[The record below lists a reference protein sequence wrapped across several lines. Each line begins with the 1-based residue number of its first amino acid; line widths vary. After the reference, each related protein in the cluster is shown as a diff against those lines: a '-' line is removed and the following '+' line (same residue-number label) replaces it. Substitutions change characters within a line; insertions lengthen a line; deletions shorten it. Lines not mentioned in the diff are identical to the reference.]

1 MILQQKYLRLKD
13 GWFGERVAGKLALL
27 IQCFRFRVA
36 VTAQQSATQGNM
48 QVKQLNGGIDHNHT
62 LSTEILIKMIANLVI
77 ICGITDCI
85 SCSQIEDMLVVL
97 RRPDILIIDHYE
109 SKLSKYVY

>member
-1 MILQQKYLRLKD
+1 MILQQKHLNSKD
-13 GWFGERVAGKLALL
+13 GWFSERVAGKLALL
-27 IQCFRFRVA
+27 IQCLRFMVA
-36 VTAQQSATQGNM
+36 VRAQQSATEGNM

-85 SCSQIEDMLVVL
+85 SCSQFEDMLAVFKGGQ
-97 RRPDILIIDHYE
+97 IF
-109 SKLSKYVY
+109 